1 MTREIERKFL
11 VNGTAWK
18 TGAVAERIEQG
29 YLSTDE
35 RRTVRVRTE
44 GDRAVLTIK
53 GKARGITR
61 SEFEYRIPLADAR
74 ALLRLC
80 DLPLIEKTRH
90 TLLVGCHIWHVDEF
104 HGDNAGLV
112 IAEIELKRPDEHF
125 HRPAWLGHEVSGDE
139 RYFNVNLSRHPFTS
153 WMTSASQRATTSRP
167 GPVTNRRSAHPH
179 SLSCH

>member
-18 TGAVAERIEQG
+18 AGAVAERIEQG
-29 YLSTDE
+29 YLSADE
-35 RRTVRVRTE
+35 RRTVRVRIE

-61 SEFEYRIPLADAR
+61 NEFEYRIPLADAR
-74 ALLRLC
+74 ALLKLC
-80 DLPLIEKTRH
+80 DRPLIEKTRH

-112 IAEIELKRPDEHF
+112 MAEIELKRPDEPF
-125 HRPAWLGHEVSGDE
+125 HRPAWLGHEVSGDQ
-139 RYFNVNLSRHPFTS
+139 RYVNSNLCHHPFTS
-153 WMTSASQRATTSRP
+153 WVTAASHRATVSRQGRMPSRRIKATSAA
-167 GPVTNRRSAHPH
+167 
-179 SLSCH
+179 